1 MRFLRI
7 CSRTGRPL
15 RLLWSEV
22 LPALRGAYGSY
33 GVRLSGTGMQ
43 PGAEP
48 GGVMRTAI
56 KWGTRILFLL
66 LCWACVVL
74 LFLAEGCS
82 RGYTERTQGGG
93 AWAAAWACRCDSCCQ
108 ILDELEAERE
118 AEQLDALEGAQ
129 I

>member
-1 MRFLRI
+1 
-7 CSRTGRPL
+7 
-15 RLLWSEV
+15 
-22 LPALRGAYGSY
+22 
-33 GVRLSGTGMQ
+33 
-43 PGAEP
+43 
-48 GGVMRTAI
+48 MRTAI
-56 KWGTRILFLL
+56 KWGTRILFLAL
-66 LCWACVVL
+66 LWACVAL

-93 AWAAAWACRCDSCCQ
+93 AWTAAWACRCDSCCQ